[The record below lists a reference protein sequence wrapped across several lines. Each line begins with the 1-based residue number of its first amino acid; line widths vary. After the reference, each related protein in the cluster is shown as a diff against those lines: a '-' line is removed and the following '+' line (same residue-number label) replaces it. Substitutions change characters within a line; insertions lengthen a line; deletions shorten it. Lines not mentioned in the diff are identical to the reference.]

1 MNPTKTKEFMQTYED
16 ATARAHGYLLVD
28 FKQVTQENKRLRSN
42 IFEDFDDTTHV
53 AETINNIEE
62 DEVSHLEESFQRD
75 HINMISCDDCGIVLE
90 SIHDLQKHL
99 KTWCPMKSQKH
110 EVVHQMIREVEE
122 PLVKKRRVLSELE
135 CFIPLRID
143 ISRKWKKD
151 IDDGQQTYM
160 EQGHSEEKARA
171 KTINENIK
179 EIRKDLRET
188 YASLI
193 RQWMNLNEN
202 SQIHQKVMARTE
214 KAA

>member
-1 MNPTKTKEFMQTYED
+1 
-16 ATARAHGYLLVD
+16 
-28 FKQVTQENKRLRSN
+28 
-42 IFEDFDDTTHV
+42 
-53 AETINNIEE
+53 
-62 DEVSHLEESFQRD
+62 
-75 HINMISCDDCGIVLE
+75 
-90 SIHDLQKHL
+90 
-99 KTWCPMKSQKH
+99 
-110 EVVHQMIREVEE
+110 
-122 PLVKKRRVLSELE
+122 
-135 CFIPLRID
+135 
-143 ISRKWKKD
+143 
-151 IDDGQQTYM
+151 M